1 MWDKIFYRVLALGS
15 AKVKRFNKCSCVRP
29 QGEEKK
35 KIETIG
41 GM

>member
-15 AKVKRFNKCSCVRP
+15 AKEKRFNKCSCVRP

-35 KIETIG
+35 NETIG